1 AEAIAADCRDDPPEY
16 MVAGPDLRHKSG
28 KCIWGQSTAE
38 TYAKIWSE
46 RKFSV
51 HLKRAA
57 DDRVMGWR
65 RVREWLKPFT
75 GPNDEPT
82 ARLRI
87 FRDACP
93 NLIRTLPQLVH
104 DEGNPEDVNTDSED
118 HAPDSLRYGC
128 MSRPAPKLP
137 PKVNPPSD

>member
-1 AEAIAADCRDDPPEY
+1 
-16 MVAGPDLRHKSG
+16 
-28 KCIWGQSTAE
+28 
-38 TYAKIWSE
+38 
-46 RKFSV
+46 
-51 HLKRAA
+51 
-57 DDRVMGWR
+57 
-65 RVREWLKPFT
+65 T

-93 NLIRTLPQLVH
+93 NLVRTLPQLVH

-118 HAPDSLRYGC
+118 HAADAARYGL

-137 PKVNPPSD
+137 PKVNPPSDFTAEAAYKMIEDRRRRKKYIGGEWMR